1 MPSLWVEPVEKCG
14 IIQAVRGIK
23 IASFKSMGV
32 DMKICVFGAGY
43 VGLVAAACF
52 AESGNTVITVDID
65 ETRIEAL
72 KQGIIPIYEP
82 GLKEL
87 VVRNHAEG
95 RLSFTTDVESAV
107 KSSLINFIAV
117 GTPPGED
124 GSADLQ
130 YVLAVGRSIGKHMQ
144 GYRIIVD
151 KSTVPVGTADKVR
164 AAVQEELNSRGV
176 SYEFD
181 VVSNPEFLKEGAAI
195 DDFMK
200 PDRVVI
206 GTDNVRTAEIMKELY
221 EPFMRKQNRMI
232 VMDIRSAEMTKYA
245 ANAMLATRISFMNQ
259 IAGLCELMNADVAAV
274 REGIGSDSRIG
285 YDFLFPGPG
294 YGGSCFP
301 KDVKALIRTAEECG
315 YGMLLLDAVE
325 EVNELQKQVLAT
337 KVVNLL
343 GEKDADKP
351 LAGRIVACWGLS
363 FKPRTDDMREAP
375 SISIIQE
382 LLKNGATV
390 RAHDPEAINEARKV
404 FADRITYSTN
414 QYEILAGADALVII
428 TDWNEYRNPDFE
440 RMKAEL
446 KVPVVVDGRNLY
458 KPDRMTLA
466 GFRYIPL
473 GRNGSGISAGGR

>member
-1 MPSLWVEPVEKCG
+1 
-14 IIQAVRGIK
+14 
-23 IASFKSMGV
+23 
-32 DMKICVFGAGY
+32 MKISVIGSGY
-43 VGLVAAACF
+43 VGLVAGACF
-52 AESGNTVITVDID
+52 AESGNNVTCVDID
-65 ETRIEAL
+65 EAKIESL

-82 GLKEL
+82 GLKEM
-87 VVRNHAEG
+87 VQRNSAEG
-95 RLSFTTDVESAV
+95 RLSFTTDLETAV
-107 KSSLINFIAV
+107 KTSLINFIAV

-130 YVLAVGRSIGKHMQ
+130 YVIDVARNIGRHMQ
-144 GYRIIVD
+144 GYKIVVD

-164 AAVQEELNSRGV
+164 LAVQEELDRRGV

-221 EPFMRKQNRMI
+221 EPFMRKNNRMI
-232 VMDIRSAEMTKYA
+232 IMDIRSAEMTKYA

-259 IAGLCELMNADVAAV
+259 VANLCDRMGADVAAV

-301 KDVKALIRTAEECG
+301 KDVKALIRTADECG
-315 YGMLLLDAVE
+315 YDFLLLKAVE
-325 EVNELQKQVLAT
+325 EVNERQKDVLSQKVLA
-337 KVVNLL
+337 LL
-343 GEKDADKP
+343 GDGSPSP
-351 LAGRIVACWGLS
+351 LAGKTIACWGLA

-375 SISIIQE
+375 SLTIIE
-382 LLKNGATV
+382 KLLSLGAQV
-390 RAHDPEAINEARKV
+390 SAHDPEAIKEAKKI
-404 FADRITYSTN
+404 FGNRINYSHN

-428 TDWNEYRNPDFE
+428 TDWNEYRNPDFD
-440 RMKAEL
+440 RIATEL
-446 KVPVVVDGRNLY
+446 KTPLIIDGRNLY
-458 KPDRMTLA
+458 KPERMKAA
-466 GFRYIPL
+466 GFDYYPL
-473 GRNGSGISAGGR
+473 GRNGSTKLSSVGGN